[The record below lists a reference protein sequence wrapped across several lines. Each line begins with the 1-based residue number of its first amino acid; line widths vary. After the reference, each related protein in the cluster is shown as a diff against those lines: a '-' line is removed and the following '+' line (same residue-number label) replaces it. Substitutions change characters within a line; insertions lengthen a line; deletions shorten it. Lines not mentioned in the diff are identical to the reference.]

1 MKEASKV
8 LYLIG
13 KILNIVV
20 LVFVIILAALFN
32 LSTKSTEVPANF
44 EINDHIPT
52 LEEYHEV
59 MMVLFILM
67 IVVAVILFI
76 VLICAIF
83 ASRALKNETT
93 NLAPHIVMIIIG
105 VISGTIFYLFG
116 GIFGLVAEQTQN
128 K

>member
-13 KILNIVV
+13 KVLNVV
-20 LVFVIILAALFN
+20 GIIAMLLLALVFYLN
-32 LSTKSTEVPANF
+32 TKVTEVP
-44 EINDHIPT
+44 EDVYINGKIPT
-52 LEEYHEV
+52 LEEYHEI
-59 MMVLFILM
+59 MNIFAIIM
-67 IVVAVILFI
+67 IVLAVVLII

-83 ASRALKNETT
+83 ASRALKNETV

-105 VISGTIFYLFG
+105 VLGGTIFYLIG
-116 GIFGLVAEQTQN
+116 GILGLVAEQTQN